1 MKKAGLIA
9 LIAVGTVVFLGLSA
23 LGLILN
29 LDRFAGIL
37 GIEKTFSFD
46 ELSVE
51 LDHSFIKVPV
61 DGYEAA
67 LGNGDITLLFTRYRF
82 SENENLAY
90 ISEGELAETLVSELD
105 RTSGITV
112 IGCSAESTPVYYD
125 FVSEDD
131 NGEKSA
137 TRAYVY
143 KSDTSFW
150 IVYFVPDDGDLSEYA
165 DEIESIAESVS
176 FDK

>member
-61 DGYEAA
+61 DG
-67 LGNGDITLLFTRYRF
+67 
-82 SENENLAY
+82 
-90 ISEGELAETLVSELD
+90 
-105 RTSGITV
+105 
-112 IGCSAESTPVYYD
+112 
-125 FVSEDD
+125 
-131 NGEKSA
+131 
-137 TRAYVY
+137 
-143 KSDTSFW
+143 
-150 IVYFVPDDGDLSEYA
+150 
-165 DEIESIAESVS
+165 
-176 FDK
+176 

>member
-9 LIAVGTVVFLGLSA
+9 LTVVGTVVFLGLSA

-29 LDRFAGIL
+29 LDKFAGIL
-37 GIEKTFSFD
+37 GIEKTFTFD

-51 LDHSFIKVPV
+51 LEYGFVKVPV

-67 LGNGDITLLFTRYRF
+67 LGNGDISLLFTRYRF
-82 SENENLAY
+82 SENENLAD
-90 ISEGELAETLVSELD
+90 ISDGELTESLTSELD
-105 RTSGITV
+105 LTSGITV
-112 IGCSAESTPVYYD
+112 TRCVTESTPVYYD

-131 NGEKSA
+131 NGEKTAS
-137 TRAYVY
+137 RAYVY

-150 IVYFVPDDGDLSEYA
+150 IVYFVPDDGDLTEHA
-165 DEIESIAESVS
+165 DEIESMAESVS